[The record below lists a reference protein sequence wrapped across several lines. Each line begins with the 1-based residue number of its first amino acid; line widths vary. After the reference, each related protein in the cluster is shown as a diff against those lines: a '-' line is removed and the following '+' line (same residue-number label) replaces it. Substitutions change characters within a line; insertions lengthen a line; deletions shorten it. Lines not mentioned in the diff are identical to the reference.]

1 MEVSTKV
8 PPLADSCKAIRKGLM
23 GIEDRMV
30 LSDSLDAAWTEAVA
44 ACAALPKVGGISCW
58 PKLQG
63 PLPVAYQPE
72 MYQAQVNDV
81 NGGRRDDERIGIDP
95 SPAAALRA
103 LAERLRAG

>member
-1 MEVSTKV
+1 MDATKEW
-8 PPLADSCKAIRKGLM
+8 P
-23 GIEDRMV
+23 EDPTPAELWGDR
-30 LSDSLDAAWTEAVA
+30 DSLDAAWTEAVA

-103 LAERLRAG
+103 LAAKLRGR